1 MNPQHQPHPLT
12 RAERSG
18 YSETSLHADVIA
30 FIDALRDFGDKRLHI
45 GEFGS
50 TPEGRLLP
58 LLVLS
63 AHGHFTP
70 DAAHRA
76 GLPIVLV
83 ICGIHAGEVEGKE
96 AALML
101 VRDILADPHNEL
113 LERLTLVIVPLF
125 NADGNDRIS
134 TDNRQLDIAHF
145 SGQIGPTGGV
155 GTRVNAAGVN
165 LNRDYMRQ
173 DAPEMRL
180 LQSRV
185 YQPWNAHLTIDCH
198 ATNGSIHRFAMTY
211 DIPHT
216 VESGRREPIE
226 YMRTQLMPAVS
237 AAVKRNDG
245 LDSFWYGN
253 FLRDEGGQGTGWITY
268 THHPRFGGNYRGLSN
283 RLDLLLETYS
293 YLTFDERVR
302 TTYAFL
308 RETLTYVAAHG
319 EEIVALLDAC
329 IDPPEQI
336 AVRYKL
342 DAFPETQVEV
352 LTREPYTLDG
362 APITV
367 SVPHIGRFIGEH
379 VVSRP
384 LAYAVPAEIG
394 AHLQRHGLRVERPD
408 KPVQLQA
415 EIATVRGLVSS
426 AGREILEANSSFYLD
441 AAYHAEQRPLPV
453 GWCLVHTDGQRGAI
467 AVYLCEAGSDD
478 GLLAC
483 GWIKE
488 PEAGSEFPAW
498 RVLAI
503 ESTGSV

>member
-1 MNPQHQPHPLT
+1 MLF
-12 RAERSG
+12 R
-18 YSETSLHADVIA
+18 SLHADVIA
-30 FIDALRDFGDKRLHI
+30 FIAALRDLGDKRLHI

-101 VRDILADPHNEL
+101 VRDILAGKHGDL
-113 LERLTLVIVPLF
+113 LERITLVIVPLF

-145 SGQIGPTGGV
+145 SGQIGPTSGV

-180 LQSRV
+180 LLSRV

-226 YMRTQLMPAVS
+226 YMRTRLMPAVS

-342 DAFPETQVEV
+342 DAFPDTKVEV

-362 APITV
+362 APIIV

-394 AHLQRHGLRVERPD
+394 AHLQHHGLRVERPD
-408 KPVQLQA
+408 KPVQLRA

-441 AAYHAEQRPLPV
+441 AEYRAEQRPLPS

-503 ESTGSV
+503 EPADNT

>member
-1 MNPQHQPHPLT
+1 MNPQNQPHPLT

-18 YSETSLHADVIA
+18 YTETSLHADVLA
-30 FIDALRDFGDKRLHI
+30 FIGALRALGDAHLHV
-45 GEFGS
+45 GEFGR
-50 TPEGRLLP
+50 TPEGRSLP

-70 DAAHRA
+70 ETARRA

-101 VRDILADPHNEL
+101 VRDILAGKHGDL
-113 LERLTLVIVPLF
+113 LEKITLVIVPLF

-134 TDNRQLDIAHF
+134 TENRQLDIGHF

-165 LNRDYMRQ
+165 LNRDYMRE
-173 DAPEMRL
+173 DALEMRL
-180 LQSRV
+180 LLSRV

-226 YMRTQLMPAVS
+226 YMRSKMMPAVS
-237 AAVKRNDG
+237 AAVKHNDG

-253 FLRDEGGQGTGWITY
+253 FLRDEGGKGKGWITY

-293 YLTFDERVR
+293 YLPFDERVR

-308 RETLTYVAAHG
+308 RESLLYVAAHG
-319 EEIVALLDAC
+319 EEIIALLNAC
-329 IDPPEQI
+329 IEPPEQI
-336 AVRYKL
+336 AVRYRL
-342 DAFPETQVEV
+342 DAFPDTKAEV
-352 LTREPYTLDG
+352 LTRKPYTLEG
-362 APITV
+362 KPV
-367 SVPHIGRFIGEH
+367 SVRVPYIGRFVGEH
-379 VVSRP
+379 IVRRP

-394 AHLQRHGLRVERPD
+394 TRMLRHALRVERPD
-408 KPVQLQA
+408 QPVQLRA

-426 AGREILEANSSFYLD
+426 AGRGILEANSSFYLD
-441 AAYHAEQRPLPV
+441 AEYRAEQRALPPD
-453 GWCLVHTDGQRGAI
+453 WCLVHVEGQRGAI

-483 GWIKE
+483 GWIQE
-488 PEAGSEFPAW
+488 PKAGSEFPAW

-503 ESTGSV
+503 EPADNS